1 MGVFRRT
8 SSQLHLSSLGKKM
21 VVNVLLMATL
31 SLEDPSVPST
41 QTVTARI
48 TRRVASAE
56 EAFVGRLS
64 GSVMKQLIVRSWT
77 NVNQEIVLVQVTSV
91 RVTVL
96 LTQIARISIVT
107 VPLVT
112 HASVKTVFVPTK
124 RKLLNANL

>member
-56 EAFVGRLS
+56 EAFV
-64 GSVMKQLIVRSWT
+64 RSWT

-96 LTQIARISIVT
+96 LTQIVRISIVT